1 MSACKRHLLIGV
13 DHVAMRP
20 RYNAQRNWNCCDHF
34 QTITR
39 KIQEP
44 LFSILALA
52 IRCNQN
58 TFNSLIKKN
67 RLNGKPLNEYHLF
80 VITVTKPWQFPI
92 FKSSNLVLNF
102 LNEVN
107 IRFHFFFPFALL
119 IKKMAN
125 VCAQHL
131 KDEYS
136 LQSKVMKQ
144 NLANWKQ
151 NWKETNDAEQG
162 HYCFLTTRTIVM
174 TFNSENISSDR
185 WWNHQYVLNILL
197 QN

>member
-1 MSACKRHLLIGV
+1 MWSGLNWLFNSSVYLISTWEPNWIWQTSLLFTLKYHHSLSARLAGVVDKHFGPTFPTRYLKWKKKLWFLSLLISVNSRLRACKRHLLIGV

-107 IRFHFFFPFALL
+107 IRFQFFFP
-119 IKKMAN
+119 ICVIN
-125 VCAQHL
+125 
-131 KDEYS
+131 
-136 LQSKVMKQ
+136 
-144 NLANWKQ
+144 
-151 NWKETNDAEQG
+151 
-162 HYCFLTTRTIVM
+162 
-174 TFNSENISSDR
+174 
-185 WWNHQYVLNILL
+185 
-197 QN
+197 